1 MKINFY
7 SLVFFQKN
15 KVEVKSTIDLRGN
28 QCHIVMAAIQQLQY
42 FVETNESK
50 IDSNILD
57 EFDDEDLDILSRP
70 AESDQ
75 MDES

>member
-1 MKINFY
+1 
-7 SLVFFQKN
+7 
-15 KVEVKSTIDLRGN
+15 
-28 QCHIVMAAIQQLQY
+28 MAAIQQLQY